1 MDTTAAYSQAE
12 RRSEELLA
20 WMGNSLAQL
29 YSRHLF
35 MLSILSTFLKKNKII
50 FHYFQLFKIY

>member
-1 MDTTAAYSQAE
+1 VEPKRMDTTAAYSQAE

-35 MLSILSTFLKKNKII
+35 MMSILSTFL
-50 FHYFQLFKIY
+50 